1 MRIRS
6 TIAFVAGEQNTTDV
20 ESAQGLY
27 RQLTDAIESG
37 RQAEIVAIRD
47 DPDTARLIEL
57 LSDTQRDRAAL
68 FFRNAARWEDSQR
81 QTALRRLADAER
93 ALSGL
98 DLQLARG
105 LLARVDGRFLD
116 TEEIARKDALLLDVS
131 ARTMELE
138 QLENEGR
145 RLISE
150 AEPKKRRWWRRD

>member
-1 MRIRS
+1 
-6 TIAFVAGEQNTTDV
+6 
-20 ESAQGLY
+20 
-27 RQLTDAIESG
+27 
-37 RQAEIVAIRD
+37 
-47 DPDTARLIEL
+47 
-57 LSDTQRDRAAL
+57 L

-116 TEEIARKDALLLDVS
+116 SEEIARKDALLLDAS

-138 QLENEGR
+138 HLENEGR